1 MKLQALLLF
10 LGLSGGTAIAQ
21 LPGNTDIWVFD
32 MTYNNSSK
40 TYTAGA
46 GSNISNNPGYD
57 NQPMFSPA
65 GDYVLYSSDHGKGQT
80 DIYRYDFFTGKSE
93 PFKETAVSEFSPTF
107 VPGSKYVSSVVV
119 EADSSQHLWQ
129 YHKASKDA
137 KRLLEKVDKIGYH
150 TWLDDRTVFLFI
162 LGDPFTLLMADV
174 KTGQTKRVAGKIGRS
189 MMPYRDA
196 KRKMLLFTQ
205 EADTTGKFVIR
216 ATNTSGV
223 VDKEFTPIPVLEGS
237 QDFTADNFGNLLMAK
252 GSKLYAWR
260 MGESKEWR
268 EVADFSHA
276 GIKNITRLSISKTGN
291 RIAVVENTPQ

>member
-1 MKLQALLLF
+1 MKLQALLFF
-10 LGLSGGTAIAQ
+10 LGLTGGTVMAQ
-21 LPGNTDIWVFD
+21 LPRNTDIWAFTMD
-32 MTYNNSSK
+32 YNNSSK
-40 TYTAGA
+40 TYKAGV
-46 GSNISNNPGYD
+46 GINISNNAGYD

-65 GDYVLYSSDHGKGQT
+65 GDYLLYSSDRGKGQT
-80 DIYRYDFFTGKSE
+80 DIYRYDFFNGKNE
-93 PFKETAVSEFSPTF
+93 PFKETAVSEYSPTF

-150 TWLDDRTVFLFI
+150 TWLDERTVFLFI
-162 LGDPFTLLMADV
+162 LGEPFTLLMADI

-189 MMPYRDA
+189 MTPYRDA

-205 EADTTGKFVIR
+205 ADTSDKYVIR

-223 VDKEFTPIPVLEGS
+223 VDKEFKPIPMLEGC

-260 MGESKEWR
+260 IDESTAWR

-276 GIKNITRLSISKTGN
+276 GIKNITRICISKTGN
-291 RIAVVENTPQ
+291 RIAVVENTGE

>member
-1 MKLQALLLF
+1 MRLNVLLF
-10 LGLSGGTAIAQ
+10 FTVFTAGTVTAQ

-32 MTYNNSSK
+32 MTYNSISK
-40 TYTAGA
+40 TYTAGT

-57 NQPMFSPA
+57 NQPMFSPG
-65 GDYVLYSSDHGKGQT
+65 GDYVLFSSDRGKGQT
-80 DIYRYDFFTGKSE
+80 DIYRYDFYSRKTE

-107 VPGSKYVSSVVV
+107 VPGSKYVSAVVV
-119 EADSSQHLWQ
+119 EADSSQHLWR
-129 YHKASKDA
+129 YNKSSKDG
-137 KRLLEKVDKIGYH
+137 KRLIEKVDKIGYH

-162 LGDPFTLLMADV
+162 LGDPFTLLMADI

-189 MMPYRDA
+189 MMPYRDE

-205 EADTTGKFVIR
+205 EADTTGNFVIR

-223 VDKEFTPIPVLEGS
+223 VDKEFKPIPLLEGS
-237 QDFTADNFGNLLMAK
+237 QDFTVDNFGNLLMAK

-260 MGESKEWR
+260 IGESKEWR

-276 GIKNITRLSISKTGN
+276 GIKNITRISISKTGN
-291 RIAVVENTPQ
+291 RIAVVENTAQ

>member
-1 MKLQALLLF
+1 MKLQAFLF
-10 LGLSGGTAIAQ
+10 LFGLTGSTAMAQ
-21 LPGNTDIWVFD
+21 LPGNTDIWVFE

-46 GSNISNNPGYD
+46 GTNISNNPGYD
-57 NQPMFSPA
+57 NQPMFSPG
-65 GDYVLYSSDHGKGQT
+65 GDYLLYSSDHGKGQT
-80 DIYRYDFFTGKSE
+80 DIYRYYFDSKTSE

-107 VPGSKYVSSVVV
+107 VPGSKYVSAVVV
-119 EADSSQHLWQ
+119 EADSSQHLWR
-129 YHKASKDA
+129 YNKSSKDA
-137 KRLLEKVDKIGYH
+137 KRLIEKVDKIGYH
-150 TWLDDRTVFLFI
+150 TWLDERTVFLFI

-205 EADTTGKFVIR
+205 AIDTTGKFVIR

-223 VDKEFTPIPVLEGS
+223 VDKEFKPIPLLEGS

-252 GSKLYAWR
+252 GAKLYAWR

-268 EVADFSHA
+268 VVADFSHA
-276 GIKNITRLSISKTGN
+276 GLKNITRLSISKTGN
-291 RIAVVENTPQ
+291 RIAVVENTGE